1 MNTTPLKNLFLEALD
16 NQKKTVNVIDHLK
29 KLKVDDLID
38 LHNPATYDEEPM
50 GLNENEFFVQHFKDN
65 FLGAIRASSYSD
77 YNVSDKYVFLDY
89 MGNLHSSMEVEEWVN
104 FDAIEEYLKEYEEF
118 AKKYAIVL

>member
-1 MNTTPLKNLFLEALD
+1 MNTNPLKNLFLEALD
-16 NQKKTVNVIDHLK
+16 NQKKTVNVIDQLK
-29 KLKVDDLID
+29 KLKVEDLID
-38 LHNPATYDEEPM
+38 LHNQATYDEEPM

-89 MGNLHSSMEVEEWVN
+89 MGNLHSSMEVDEWVN
-104 FDAIEEYLKEYEEF
+104 FDTIEEYLKEYEEF

>member
-16 NQKKTVNVIDHLK
+16 NQKKTVNVIDQLK
-29 KLKVDDLID
+29 KLKVEDLID
-38 LHNPATYDEEPM
+38 LHNQATYDEEPM